1 MSQVPL
7 FSKTWDE
14 GRVWDLWMIVH
25 FLLGVSGGL
34 SNVFLKLSTQ
44 NLWLLA
50 IALMIVWEIIEY
62 ANGVREQIENRVIDL
77 FIGLA
82 GVYAATSFASTAA
95 TPTEQS
101 AFVVSTIL
109 VAAAC
114 FLGWRAYKKRVAEA

>member
-1 MSQVPL
+1 
-7 FSKTWDE
+7 
-14 GRVWDLWMIVH
+14 MIVH
-25 FLLGVSGGL
+25 FLSGVSGGL

-62 ANGVREQIENRVIDL
+62 ANGVREQIENRVIDV
-77 FIGLA
+77 FFGLA

-95 TPTEQS
+95 TPTEQI

-109 VAAAC
+109 VAAGC